1 MWWFPSKNICQKS
14 SGSVFMNCWR
24 SPPCWSLIFCK
35 TYKFLCNMW
44 CVMCDAWCVMFRTW
58 FFVRSWLNELRG
70 DQKHPIWVISDL
82 FNDIPKSIP
91 GGSHMY
97 TTSCKASH
105 VTIYTRVPTQSTG
118 KELKCPAFIYLCV
131 FGLRKVYPPS
141 PPPPLPQ
148 WVEDN
153 WTNSKRTYVRVK
165 IEMPTVG
172 QHPLGPAK
180 INGVAP
186 LIDPPRSNST
196 TLHNH
201 P

>member
-44 CVMCDAWCVMFRTW
+44 CVMCDAWCVMFQTW
-58 FFVRSWLNELRG
+58 FFVRSWLYESRG

-97 TTSCKASH
+97 TISCKAKVSGLANSSF
-105 VTIYTRVPTQSTG
+105 P
-118 KELKCPAFIYLCV
+118 LKLIWWQNSDTATEKSYEKLSIWKKCWDQ
-131 FGLRKVYPPS
+131 GLSFSCFVI
-141 PPPPLPQ
+141 
-148 WVEDN
+148 WV
-153 WTNSKRTYVRVK
+153 
-165 IEMPTVG
+165 I
-172 QHPLGPAK
+172 
-180 INGVAP
+180 
-186 LIDPPRSNST
+186 
-196 TLHNH
+196 
-201 P
+201 